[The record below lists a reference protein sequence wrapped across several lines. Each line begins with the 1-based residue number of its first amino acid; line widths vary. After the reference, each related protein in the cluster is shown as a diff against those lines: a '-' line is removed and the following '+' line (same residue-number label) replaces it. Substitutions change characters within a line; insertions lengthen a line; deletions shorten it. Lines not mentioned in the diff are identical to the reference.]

1 MIAIDS
7 VSAGR
12 APLSLANVTL
22 EWGAGVHSII
32 GRPEDGGPLVLAL
45 MTRRAR
51 LRAGSIRVLDGA
63 PGDRRTRKHVS
74 HVPVVMSL
82 ADGLRVDEM
91 LDVAATL
98 REDPPIDATERLA
111 TLGIETL
118 AKRSV
123 RSLSRGEARAVAL
136 VEALS
141 SRQVR
146 IVLVDEPFSVID
158 GRAAGRLAEAFRA
171 KARTGGAV
179 VFTTASVRDAGEL
192 AGDHVMMQGGAV
204 MARVPSLE
212 TWMAAMPAGTSIVIL
227 VRDGSEA
234 RAVATRLAADADVS
248 AVAHDG
254 PVVRASGREPLA
266 LARAA
271 GRAALETGVGVLEIR
286 LESPSLDEVRV
297 ASAGAAATAYEQA
310 PRRTPPNIV
319 LPRSAVAD
327 PEVQGPR

>member
-1 MIAIDS
+1 MITFEG

-12 APLSLANVTL
+12 SPLSLVSVTL
-22 EWGAGVHSII
+22 EWEAGVHSIV

-51 LRAGSIRVLDGA
+51 LRAGSIRVLDGV

-91 LDVAATL
+91 LDVAATI
-98 REDPPIDATERLA
+98 RDDPPVDATERLA

-118 AKRSV
+118 ARRSV

-146 IVLVDEPFSVID
+146 IVLVEEPFSVID

-171 KARTGGAV
+171 KARAGGAV

-192 AGDHVMMQGGAV
+192 AGDHVMMQAGAV
-204 MARVPSLE
+204 IARVPSLE
-212 TWMAAMPAGTSIVIL
+212 TWMAALPGGTSIVML

-234 RAVATRLAADADVS
+234 RAVATRLAADAEVS

-254 PVVRASGREPLA
+254 PAVRATGREPLA

-271 GRAALETGVGVLEIR
+271 GRVALETGVGVLEIR

-297 ASAGAAATAYEQA
+297 AWAGAAAAAYEQA
-310 PRRTPPNIV
+310 RVRSPANVV
-319 LPRSAVAD
+319 LPRPAVAD

>member
-1 MIAIDS
+1 MIAFDG

-12 APLSLANVTL
+12 PPLSLVSVTL
-22 EWGAGVHSII
+22 EWEAGVHSIL
-32 GRPEDGGPLVLAL
+32 GRAEDGGPLVLAL

-51 LRAGSIRVLDGA
+51 LRAGSIRILDGV

-74 HVPVVMSL
+74 HIPLVMSL

-91 LDVAATL
+91 LDVAATI
-98 REDPPIDATERLA
+98 REDPPVDATERLA
-111 TLGIETL
+111 MLGIETL
-118 AKRSV
+118 ARRPV

-146 IVLVDEPFSVID
+146 IVLVEEPFSVID

-171 KARTGGAV
+171 KARSGGAV

-192 AGDHVMMQGGAV
+192 AGDHVMMQAGGV
-204 MARVPSLE
+204 IARVPSLE
-212 TWMAAMPAGTSIVIL
+212 TWMAAMPGGTSLVIL
-227 VRDGSEA
+227 VGDGTEA
-234 RAVATRLAADADVS
+234 RAVAARLAADAEVS
-248 AVAHDG
+248 AVAQDG

-271 GRAALETGVGVLEIR
+271 GRAALETGVGVVEMR
-286 LESPSLDEVRV
+286 LESPSLDEVRI
-297 ASAGAAATAYEQA
+297 ASAGAAAAAYEQA
-310 PRRTPPNIV
+310 RVRAPANVV
-319 LPRSAVAD
+319 LPRPAVAD